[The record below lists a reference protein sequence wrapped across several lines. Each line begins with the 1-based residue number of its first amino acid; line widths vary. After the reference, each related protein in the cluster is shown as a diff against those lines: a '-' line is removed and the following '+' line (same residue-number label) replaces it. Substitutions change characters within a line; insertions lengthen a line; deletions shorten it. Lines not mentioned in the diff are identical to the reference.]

1 MIPMPRHP
9 LHPRLLRSLLA
20 ASLLLGVAGRSPLPA
35 ADEVPV
41 PVVADRSEHDFVTG
55 THHLMGHVDIH
66 VPGLVRLQ
74 CDDFQGVIPADSTD
88 ATNAVMT
95 ARGNV
100 RLQLSSKPK
109 GTNAPVQIVATAD
122 QAVYTGTNELF
133 VLTGHPRVVS
143 AYGTLTGTTIR
154 YDVATSRASAED
166 YRFTPDPRMLTNLL
180 ERARIKAPGTR
191 PDPK

>member
-1 MIPMPRHP
+1 MPTLP
-9 LHPRLLRSLLA
+9 LHPRILRPLLA
-20 ASLLLGVAGRSPLPA
+20 TSLLLGLAGRTLLPA

-122 QAVYTGTNELF
+122 QAIYTGTNELF

-180 ERARIKAPGTR
+180 ERARFKAPLGR
-191 PDPK
+191 GESK

>member
-1 MIPMPRHP
+1 
-9 LHPRLLRSLLA
+9 
-20 ASLLLGVAGRSPLPA
+20 
-35 ADEVPV
+35 
-41 PVVADRSEHDFVTG
+41 
-55 THHLMGHVDIH
+55 
-66 VPGLVRLQ
+66 
-74 CDDFQGVIPADSTD
+74 
-88 ATNAVMT
+88 MT

-109 GTNAPVQIVATAD
+109 GTNAPIQITATAE

-133 VLTGHPRVVS
+133 VLTGQPRVVS

-180 ERARIKAPGTR
+180 ERARFKAAPGRTES
-191 PDPK
+191 K